1 MNLTEFARKIDD
13 TLSFYDEDKWSDVEV
28 NVLRYNT
35 VQTLDRIIIHQNG
48 RREVEFVFVDQPKRD
63 K

>member
-1 MNLTEFARKIDD
+1 MTLVEFARNLDD
-13 TLSFYDEDKWSDVEV
+13 TLSFYDEDKWPEVEV

-35 VQTLDRIIIHQNG
+35 IQTLDRIIIHQNG
-48 RREVEFVFVDQPKRD
+48 RKEVDLVFVDQPKRD